1 MKVLSNIPGPI
12 GGEPL
17 CCHEASL
24 ILIGHEQR
32 LLPESARVGD
42 GSREAVIAALSRS
55 FYLSLKGLSLVSL
68 ALANSQ

>member
-17 CCHEASL
+17 CCHEAAL

-32 LLPESARVGD
+32 RLPEGGAVGE
-42 GSREAVIAALSRS
+42 GSRGQ
-55 FYLSLKGLSLVSL
+55 GLLLCLGVFPCSEG
-68 ALANSQ
+68 A